1 MEGETFA
8 CRAGRTGPCAL
19 KYLLL
24 GFFVQVIFFRMT
36 LADMRAFLDNSF
48 NQTADVRLLQLFLHP
63 SATTLMVLAILAGLS
78 LWIRHFWCRYLCPY
92 GALTTLVGLA
102 SPTRIRRNPLPASNA
117 ANAPGLVPPD

>member
-92 GALTTLVGLA
+92 GALTTLVGLRVRPGSGA
-102 SPTRIRRNPLPASNA
+102 TPLPASNA